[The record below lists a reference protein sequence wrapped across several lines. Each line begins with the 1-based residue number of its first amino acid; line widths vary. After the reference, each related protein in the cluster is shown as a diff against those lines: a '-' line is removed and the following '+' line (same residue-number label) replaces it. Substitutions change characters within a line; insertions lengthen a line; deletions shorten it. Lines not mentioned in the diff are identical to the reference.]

1 MLAETSGDF
10 GVWEHPAR
18 IPAASNAS
26 DAAQILRVFKLNVL
40 SSIKSGISRL
50 GTKLG
55 LALQVPSK
63 YIMRMNWLFLLVLPS
78 GLAAQAA
85 GVCDPAGLVGP
96 YAFQL
101 TGSTDISGTPQPTA
115 SLGRIAFD
123 GRGSLSGTA
132 SATFR
137 GLLLGNPVTGSY
149 EANSDCSVSWKLQ
162 DDSGAFQN
170 FSGTV
175 SADGTRVLFTQTD
188 PGGAQRGI
196 MQRTSDT
203 CSAADLLKKYDFT
216 VSGSTIPM
224 QNGEIAQA
232 VSAKGTLDVAENGS
246 FQVESDCSVRFEWI
260 LPAED
265 EQDAEPL
272 LMAMRGFL
280 VNGGKEILAFQ
291 TDPGAM
297 VAARFTSNGK

>member
-1 MLAETSGDF
+1 
-10 GVWEHPAR
+10 
-18 IPAASNAS
+18 
-26 DAAQILRVFKLNVL
+26 
-40 SSIKSGISRL
+40 
-50 GTKLG
+50 
-55 LALQVPSK
+55 
-63 YIMRMNWLFLLVLPS
+63 MRMNWLLLLVLPS

-85 GVCDPAGLVGP
+85 GVCDPVDLVGP

-101 TGSTDISGTPQPTA
+101 TGSTDISGKPQPTV

-123 GRGSLSGTA
+123 GRGNLNGTA
-132 SATFR
+132 SATFS

-149 EANSDCSVSWKLQ
+149 EAKSDCSVSWKLQ

-170 FSGTV
+170 FSGTFSV
-175 SADGTRVLFTQTD
+175 DGARVQFKQTD
-188 PGGAQRGI
+188 PGGAQRGM
-196 MQRTSDT
+196 MQKTSDT
-203 CSAADLLKKYDFT
+203 CSAADLPKKYNFT
-216 VSGSTIPM
+216 VSGNTIPM
-224 QNGEIAQA
+224 EAGEVAHT
-232 VSAKGTLDVAENGS
+232 VSAKGTLDIAENGS

-297 VAARFTSNGK
+297 VAARFTSGGK

>member
-1 MLAETSGDF
+1 
-10 GVWEHPAR
+10 
-18 IPAASNAS
+18 
-26 DAAQILRVFKLNVL
+26 
-40 SSIKSGISRL
+40 
-50 GTKLG
+50 
-55 LALQVPSK
+55 
-63 YIMRMNWLFLLVLPS
+63 MRMNCLFLLAIPF
-78 GLAAQAA
+78 AQAA
-85 GVCDPAGLVGP
+85 NVCNPADLVGP

-101 TGSTDISGTPQPTA
+101 TGSTDISGTPEPTVGV
-115 SLGRIAFD
+115 GRIDFD

-149 EANSDCSVSWKLQ
+149 EAKSDCSVIWKLQ

-170 FSGTV
+170 FSG
-175 SADGTRVLFTQTD
+175 SLSSDGTRVQFQQTD

-196 MQRTSDT
+196 MRKISGA

-216 VSGSTIPM
+216 VSGSVMPM
-224 QNGEIAQA
+224 LDGEVAHA
-232 VSAKGTLDVAENGS
+232 VSAKGTVDIAENGS
-246 FQVESDCSVRFEWI
+246 FEVDSDCSVVFEWT
-260 LPAED
+260 LPD
-265 EQDAEPL
+265 QDGQATEPL
-272 LMAMRGFL
+272 PMAMRGFL

>member
-1 MLAETSGDF
+1 
-10 GVWEHPAR
+10 
-18 IPAASNAS
+18 
-26 DAAQILRVFKLNVL
+26 
-40 SSIKSGISRL
+40 
-50 GTKLG
+50 
-55 LALQVPSK
+55 
-63 YIMRMNWLFLLVLPS
+63 MRMNWLFLLVLPS

-85 GVCDPAGLVGP
+85 LVCDPAKLIGP

-101 TGSTDISGTPQPTA
+101 TGSTDISGTPQPTT

-149 EANSDCSVSWKLQ
+149 EAKSDCSAIWKLQ

-170 FSGTV
+170 FSGTF
-175 SADGTRVLFTQTD
+175 SADGTRVQFTQTD

-196 MQRTSDT
+196 MQKTSDA

-224 QNGEIAQA
+224 QDGEVGRA
-232 VSAKGTLDVAENGS
+232 VSAKGTLDIAENGS
-246 FQVESDCSVRFEWI
+246 FQVGSDCSVRFEWI

-280 VNGGKEILAFQ
+280 VDGGKEILAFQ

-297 VAARFTSNGK
+297 VAARFTSGAK

>member
-1 MLAETSGDF
+1 M
-10 GVWEHPAR
+10 
-18 IPAASNAS
+18 
-26 DAAQILRVFKLNVL
+26 
-40 SSIKSGISRL
+40 
-50 GTKLG
+50 
-55 LALQVPSK
+55 ALQVPSK
-63 YIMRMNWLFLLVLPS
+63 YIMRMNWLFLVVLPS
-78 GLAAQAA
+78 GLAAQATV
-85 GVCDPAGLVGP
+85 VCDPAHLVGP

-101 TGSTDISGTPQPTA
+101 TGSTDIAGTPQPTV

-123 GRGSLSGTA
+123 GRGNLSGTA
-132 SATFR
+132 SATFD

-149 EANSDCSVSWKLQ
+149 EAKSDCSVIWKLQ

-175 SADGTRVLFTQTD
+175 SADGTRVQFTQTD
-188 PGGAQRGI
+188 PGGAQRGM
-196 MQRTSDT
+196 MQNTSDT

-216 VSGSTIPM
+216 VSGSIMPM
-224 QNGEIAQA
+224 QAGEVAHTL
-232 VSAKGTLDVAENGS
+232 SAKGTLDIAENGS
-246 FQVESDCSVRFEWI
+246 FEVDSDCSVRFEWI

-265 EQDAEPL
+265 EQDAEPS

-297 VAARFTSNGK
+297 VAARFTSGGK